1 MDQELKFIQVGELAK
16 GISEFVLPDS
26 DDLIGQTL
34 RLFFDDGS
42 AVRIKF
48 NSVHKLFWEELD
60 ADGRHS
66 CGTEIYRATSPREGI
81 YLLDY
86 ILKDRHATTVSLVL
100 DFNLNIATA
109 VIGTLPSETQTLK
122 DPFTRVREGLELTC
136 VTARFLRATIE
147 RPFEVSDS
155 AHATTLEL
163 VGRRIKYTY
172 SRTEAYEH
180 IYLNDKLYTWHC
192 LKGIEKG
199 LADTDRC
206 HYYKIAASLYLFVW
220 REKIIPTLGL
230 VLVDLDRLKTTGKLF
245 GYAGEDFGRLVNAP
259 IGAHAQIL

>member
-147 RPFEVSDS
+147 RPF
-155 AHATTLEL
+155 
-163 VGRRIKYTY
+163 KYTY

-230 VLVDLDRLKTTGKLF
+230 VLVDQHQ
-245 GYAGEDFGRLVNAP
+245 P
-259 IGAHAQIL
+259 